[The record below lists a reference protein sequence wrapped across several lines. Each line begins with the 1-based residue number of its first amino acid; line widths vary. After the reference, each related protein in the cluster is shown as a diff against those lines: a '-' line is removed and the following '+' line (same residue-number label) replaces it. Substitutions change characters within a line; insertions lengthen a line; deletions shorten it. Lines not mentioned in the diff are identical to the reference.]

1 MKAFTLQLLAADQQ
15 HRIEE
20 VTSFVGED
28 RSGSFGILAGHQRL
42 MTSLVFG
49 LSRFRCGSDPWQ
61 YLAVPGALL
70 YFVDNQ
76 LQICTRR
83 YLIDSNYEHISGL
96 LQQQLVAEEER
107 MRSLR
112 DSVRQMEDQVL
123 RRLWELG
130 RQGREVN

>member
-1 MKAFTLQLLAADQQ
+1 MNAFTLQLLAADQQ
-15 HRIEE
+15 QRIEGLI
-20 VTSFVGED
+20 SFVGED
-28 RSGSFGILAGHQRL
+28 GSGSFGILAGHQRL

-49 LSRFRCGSDPWQ
+49 LARFRCGSDPWQ

>member
-1 MKAFTLQLLAADQQ
+1 MNAFTLQLLAADQQ
-15 HRIEE
+15 HRIEG

-28 RSGSFGILAGHQRL
+28 GSGSFGILAGHPRL

-49 LSRFRCGSDPWQ
+49 LARFRCGSDPWQ

-83 YLIDSNYEHISGL
+83 YLIDTDYEHISVL

-107 MRSLR
+107 MRSLKN
-112 DSVRQMEDQVL
+112 SVRQMEDKIL